1 MRWKLSTLT
10 VWFALTCVSLAVNFA
25 AQWRSEHAV
34 NFVSE
39 AARVSWALQHQR
51 GFADPYLSGPSGP
64 TAQMA
69 PVYPFVH
76 AAICVV
82 FGTGA
87 AGWAA
92 IVALTSLVWSLQWT
106 LGYDFLRF
114 YGYPKAGLGAAL
126 FGVLLPLPGRLFKWE
141 AVFTGCA
148 LAAGACVMARLLE
161 KPERGKAILLGV
173 CAAICALL
181 APATAVV
188 FFAWAAIFLKRG
200 PVRSAMKLLAIAG
213 VCAILPIGAWTVR
226 NYQTFGE
233 LFFIRDDTGMAIG
246 SSNADCTKAV
256 LAENLASG
264 CFATLHPTANG
275 ALLEELKQQGEVL
288 FARRQM
294 AATREW
300 IRAHPKRFMTLT
312 LERFAYFWF
321 PVEIND
327 KRTLV
332 TGIFMSLVTVLSLLS
347 ILWRGSPGFSILAA
361 ALLCYPAAY
370 YLVQVEQRYRYPVY
384 WMSVLLAG
392 AGIEL
397 ALRRR
402 AVRTSSNLILDGDQ
416 VVASG
421 DLSLTETSAK

>member
-1 MRWKLSTLT
+1 
-10 VWFALTCVSLAVNFA
+10 VWFALSCVSLTVNFA

-39 AARVSWALQHQR
+39 AARVSWALQHQH

-76 AAICVV
+76 AAICLM

-114 YGYPKAGLGAAL
+114 YGYPAAGLGAAL

-141 AVFTGCA
+141 AAFTGCV

-161 KPERGKAILLGV
+161 KPERGKAIWFGA
-173 CAAICALL
+173 CAAISALL

-188 FFAWAAIFLKRG
+188 FFAWGVIFLKRG
-200 PVRSAMKLLAIAG
+200 PVRSAMNLLAISVAF
-213 VCAILPIGAWTVR
+213 AILPIGAWTVR
-226 NYQTFGE
+226 NYQTFGQF
-233 LFFIRDDTGMAIG
+233 FFIRDDTGMAIG

-264 CFATLHPTANG
+264 CFATLHPTANVW
-275 ALLEELKQQGEVL
+275 LLEKLNQQGEVL

-294 AATREW
+294 AVTREW
-300 IRAHPKRFMTLT
+300 IRSHPKRFMTLT

-347 ILWRGSPGFSILAA
+347 ILWRPSPGFSILAA
-361 ALLCYPAAY
+361 GLLCYPVAY
-370 YLVQVEQRYRYPVY
+370 YLVQLEQRYRYPVY
-384 WMSVLLAG
+384 WMSALLAG
-392 AGIEL
+392 VGMEL

-402 AVRTSSNLILDGDQ
+402 ATNKF
-416 VVASG
+416 
-421 DLSLTETSAK
+421 EPNP